1 MMVNVFRSNKNVH
14 LLNVPKMSTLL
25 SLNQRTGVDLNT
37 ISLMMP
43 INAVILNTM
52 VIMGMKFLPSMLIGV
67 GGVGVNMALTRPYP
81 R

>member
-52 VIMGMKFLPSMLIGV
+52 AIMGMKFLPSMLIGA

>member
-52 VIMGMKFLPSMLIGV
+52 AIMGMKFLLSMLIGA